1 MKLHLATSTL
11 LAAAVLFSA
20 CGSAG
25 NSTGADVEV
34 PKGPSLT
41 FDTVGQWLT
50 RGELSENA
58 LGATTTE
65 TDQEFELLWEPVRAE
80 SALPPLNGR
89 IGVLINA
96 NARYRDPVVESVTG
110 EGSWIILISAEAT
123 SSCNRASVVAAP
135 IIALAVAAEEAP
147 ESVEVI
153 LREREGCSQE

>member
-34 PKGPSLT
+34 PEGPSLT
-41 FDTVGQWLT
+41 FDIVGQWLT

-65 TDQEFELLWEPVRAE
+65 TDQEFELLWEPVRTE

-89 IGVLINA
+89 IGVLHGI
-96 NARYRDPVVESVTG
+96 ETQ
-110 EGSWIILISAEAT
+110 
-123 SSCNRASVVAAP
+123 SSSP
-135 IIALAVAAEEAP
+135 
-147 ESVEVI
+147 
-153 LREREGCSQE
+153 